1 MSVPK
6 YTQEYVDETNRG
18 WASENDALRY
28 KNHDLERQLQA
39 AGHEQAQLM
48 SEAAQL
54 RCELRQFRNLRGVE
68 G

>member
-1 MSVPK
+1 MSEPTYSAK
-6 YTQEYVDETNRG
+6 YVADTNRE
-18 WASENDALRY
+18 WAAENDALRY

-48 SEAAQL
+48 REAAEL
-54 RCELRQFRNLRGVE
+54 RCELREFRNLRGVE